1 MPVKAIQLL
10 LNEQLPEDI
19 RDYSRTYDSGSIKE
33 LMTEAANKHP
43 DEYSQ
48 IVKNIMDVGRN
59 AAYNT
64 GYTVRLNDFKPV
76 LDRKPIFEQ
85 LDNEVANVRATVKDK
100 NKREKLIKQIFEK
113 YTVGLEKL
121 TTAAAKKL
129 GTGNNLYNAIQS
141 GARGNNTQF
150 KAIVTT
156 PGLYTDY
163 KGDTI
168 PLFIKH
174 SYADGL
180 SPAEL
185 LSSTFGTRKSFI
197 TIKKSTATAGGWGK
211 SLLRPVSTMVVTS
224 DKDLSDNGIDLDT
237 DDDSLYG
244 RVLARDAGNLK
255 KGTVIDRNAL
265 NYLKNSKIK
274 SVIVHS
280 PIATIS
286 ANGVPA
292 QAVGLNIQ
300 KKLYSIGE
308 HPGYN
313 AATAISEP
321 VTQAGLSSKHT
332 AGAFQGRRSFSGL
345 NYIMQFTESPEEF
358 KDKAAVAETS
368 GKVEKIYDAPQGG
381 KYIKIGDTESYVLP
395 GFDIFVK
402 PGDKVERGDI
412 ISDGLADPEDI
423 VRLRGIGEGRRYFV
437 DRMKQMLD
445 DSGAKTNKRNLELI
459 ARGFIDKVR
468 ITNPDGMGDFLP
480 DDIVSYN
487 QLEANY
493 SPEEDSKLYKIDDT
507 NAVGKYLQK
516 PVLHYTIGTKL
527 TPKMLDHIKRSN
539 ITDAVL
545 LSDKEPSFE
554 PVLVRLREAAT
565 KGDRD
570 WLARGTASYQKS
582 NYLESASRGYKSN
595 IRESYNPFTR
605 MSQPDF
611 AEHIYETGKY

>member
-43 DEYSQ
+43 DEYAQ

-64 GYTVRLNDFKPV
+64 GYTVRLKDFKPV

-85 LDNEVANVRATVKDK
+85 LDNEVATIRATVKDK
-100 NKREKLIKQIFEK
+100 NKREKMIKQLFEK

-121 TTAAAKKL
+121 TTEAAKKL

-197 TIKKSTATAGGWGK
+197 TIKKSTAIAGGWGK

-224 DKDLSDNGIDLDT
+224 DKDLSDNGIDIDT

-321 VTQAGLSSKHT
+321 VTQAGLC
-332 AGAFQGRRSFSGL
+332 L
-345 NYIMQFTESPEEF
+345 EESTLVKMADGSDKMI
-358 KDKAAVAETS
+358 KDIEV
-368 GKVEKIYDAPQGG
+368 
-381 KYIKIGDTESYVLP
+381 
-395 GFDIFVK
+395 
-402 PGDKVERGDI
+402 GDKVLAYDKASNKVV
-412 ISDGLADPEDI
+412 ISTVLNKYDQ
-423 VRLRGIGEGRRYFV
+423 GI
-437 DRMKQMLD
+437 KQC
-445 DSGAKTNKRNLELI
+445 NH
-459 ARGFIDKVR
+459 
-468 ITNPDGMGDFLP
+468 
-480 DDIVSYN
+480 
-487 QLEANY
+487 
-493 SPEEDSKLYKIDDT
+493 YKINGSLHVKSTKDHKFMFNDDEVKVI
-507 NAVGKYLQK
+507 N
-516 PVLHYTIGTKL
+516 
-527 TPKMLDHIKRSN
+527 SN
-539 ITDAVL
+539 Q
-545 LSDKEPSFE
+545 SD
-554 PVLVRLREAAT
+554 
-565 KGDRD
+565 
-570 WLARGTASYQKS
+570 
-582 NYLESASRGYKSN
+582 NN
-595 IRESYNPFTR
+595 
-605 MSQPDF
+605 
-611 AEHIYETGKY
+611 